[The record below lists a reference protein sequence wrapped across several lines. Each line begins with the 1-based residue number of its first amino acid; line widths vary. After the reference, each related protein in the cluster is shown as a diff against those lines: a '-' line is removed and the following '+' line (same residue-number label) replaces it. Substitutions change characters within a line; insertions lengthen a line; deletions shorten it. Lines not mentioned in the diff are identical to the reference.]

1 MNTTLFKAS
10 DRGSAN
16 HGWLKAHHSFSFAG
30 YFDPEKVQFGMLRVL
45 NDDTVAPG
53 MGFGTH
59 PHDNMEIVTIPL
71 EGGIRH
77 RDSMG
82 NEGVIGFGEVQVMS
96 AGSGI
101 QHSEMNASHTDP
113 VKLLQLWVLPERQ
126 NVTPRYGQESFDL
139 KKSLNKFVTLV
150 TPHDKN
156 DGKAL
161 WIYQQAW
168 FSLGIFEERQT
179 ATYNINHI
187 KNGAYLFLIAGE
199 IIVNGETLSSRDAIG
214 ITDFDSL
221 EIDIIEYSKILLVEV
236 PMQHN

>member
-10 DRGSAN
+10 DRGSAD

-30 YFDPEKVQFGMLRVL
+30 YFNPDRVHFGMLRVL
-45 NDDTVAPG
+45 NDDTVAAG

-59 PHDNMEIVTIPL
+59 PHENMEIVTIPL

-113 VKLLQLWVLPERQ
+113 VKLLQLWVFPERE
-126 NVTPRYGQESFDL
+126 NVSPRYGQESFDL
-139 KKSLNKFVTLV
+139 AKNIEQICDARDSARQKRRKSIVDL
-150 TPHDKN
+150 
-156 DGKAL
+156 
-161 WIYQQAW
+161 
-168 FSLGIFEERQT
+168 S
-179 ATYNINHI
+179 
-187 KNGAYLFLIAGE
+187 AGM
-199 IIVNGETLSSRDAIG
+199 VQPRY
-214 ITDFDSL
+214 F
-221 EIDIIEYSKILLVEV
+221 
-236 PMQHN
+236 